1 MCFDCKMYPVLQ
13 ITKMNSFNENVVVGD
28 EIVLRNIECIAVD
41 LVEKNAKNGLFYL
54 KIELV

>member
-13 ITKMNSFNENVVVGD
+13 VTKMNSFNENVVVGD

-41 LVEKNAKNGLFYL
+41 LIEKNAKNGLFY
-54 KIELV
+54 